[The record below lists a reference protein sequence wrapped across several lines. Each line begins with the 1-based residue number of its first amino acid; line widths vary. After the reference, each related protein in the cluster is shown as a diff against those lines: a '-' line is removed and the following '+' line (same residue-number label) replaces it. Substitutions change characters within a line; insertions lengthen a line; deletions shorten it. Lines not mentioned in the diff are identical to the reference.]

1 VKSPERVLLPKS
13 PLRERFCGQEHAMS
27 TDTPTTPDEAAET
40 DDDHKMSLTV
50 EIQDVGPCLKH
61 VKVVVPRVDI
71 DYFRDQAL
79 GELGD
84 TAQVPGFRVGN
95 VPRKLI
101 ERRFKDEISGEVKQK
116 VLVISLE
123 QLAEENDL
131 DPINEPNLDVESMII
146 PEDGPFEYEFEVEVR
161 PDFDLPDYGGLKIK
175 RPVRE
180 TTDADVEAYKSRF
193 LAQYGERKPTGGAV
207 EADDYVTADIKMTW
221 KNGTL
226 AEWDD
231 LAVCVKPT
239 VRFQD
244 AELNGFDK
252 LMTGAKVGDEK
263 STELTVSIEAENIEM
278 RGESVTATIK
288 VKDVKRLETPELNKE
303 FFERIQIEDVAEL
316 DSQIRDTLERQ
327 VTYEQRQSTRE
338 QVMEKITESASW
350 ELPESLV
357 LRQTDNAMRREILE
371 MQQAGFTKPQI
382 QARENE
388 MRQQAVS
395 TTRQALKEHFVLDK
409 IAEKEEIKVLPM
421 DIDSEIMMMAMQSGE
436 SPRRVRARLQKSGM
450 IENLEA
456 QIRER
461 KAVDVI
467 LQQADF
473 TDVPMDAPEEST
485 VEALPLAVCGLSS
498 TSTPANVVAEE
509 TAG

>member
-1 VKSPERVLLPKS
+1 
-13 PLRERFCGQEHAMS
+13 MS

-40 DDDHKMSLTV
+40 EDGHKMSLSV
-50 EIQDVGPCLKH
+50 NIEDVGPCLKH

-71 DYFRDQAL
+71 DYFRNEAL

-84 TAQVPGFRVGN
+84 SAQVPGFRVGN
-95 VPRKLI
+95 VPRKLL
-101 ERRFKDEISGEVKQK
+101 ERRFKDEISDQVKQK

-131 DPINEPNLDVESMII
+131 DPINEPNLDVETMII
-146 PEDGPFEYEFEVEVR
+146 PEDGDFEYEFEVEVR
-161 PDFDLPDYGGLKIK
+161 PDFDLPDYSGLKIE

-180 TTDADVEAYKSRF
+180 TSDEDVEAYKRRF
-193 LAQYGERKPTGGAV
+193 LAQYGERKSTGGAV
-207 EADDYVTADIKMTW
+207 EAEDYITADVTMTW
-221 KNGTL
+221 KDGTL

-231 LAVCVKPT
+231 LTVCVKPI

-244 AELNGFDK
+244 AELDGFDK
-252 LMTGAKVGDEK
+252 LMAGAKAGDEK
-263 STELTVSIEAENIEM
+263 TAELKVSMEAENIEM
-278 RGESVTATIK
+278 RGEAVTATIQ

-303 FFERIQIEDVAEL
+303 FFERIQIEDVEEL

-357 LRQTDNAMRREILE
+357 LRQTENAMRREILE
-371 MQQAGFTKPQI
+371 MQQAGFTKAQI

-409 IAEKEEIKVLPM
+409 IAEKEEIEVLPM
-421 DIDSEIMMMAMQSGE
+421 DIDTEIMMMSFQSGE

-485 VEALPLAVCGLSS
+485 VEALPLAVCGISN
-498 TSTPANVVAEE
+498 TTTAPAPAETPE
-509 TAG
+509 